1 MSHDADLAQKSLIK
15 ETRGQYEN
23 EKIFRHLEK
32 LVARMDAMQQSVGE
46 IQKDITDIK
55 THLGIG

>member
-1 MSHDADLAQKSLIK
+1 MSHDADLAQKSLIR

-46 IQKDITDIK
+46 LQKDITDIK
-55 THLGIG
+55 AHLGIG